1 MPRWRPRDRPGAVAR
16 QADSK
21 PRWNIE
27 DVLARTDL
35 AQLLDEYTTPALRS
49 LRGRRWHCPDPHHD
63 DHRPSVTMRTDHRG
77 HERWRCW
84 SGDHRGDAI
93 DLVMVVRGVDRRDAM
108 EILAGRAGL
117 SPNQPLPPPIPRRP
131 APRPSVVPL
140 DPLVVQYARACERI
154 LYTRGGDPVRHWL
167 ADRGIGPDVA
177 HANHV
182 GADPG
187 RERLFRRKGLPYGA
201 SVAATFPA
209 LDQAGNVRYVQ
220 ARYLDPVDGA
230 DKYDNPSRRLGS
242 NPRISCTIP
251 TGPPRPGLLVVTE
264 GIPDALTAAQAGYT
278 TAAIL
283 GSQNPDK
290 TVAARLATR
299 ADRDNLYIVAITDA
313 DEAGQ
318 LWGQHLAEL
327 LAEHDHTPTLVQPPL
342 GNDLN
347 EWARLDR
354 TWTVDLDECVPATG
368 AAHPLQ
374 PEAPG
379 APRTSGIE
387 VQ

>member
-1 MPRWRPRDRPGAVAR
+1 VSRRPTDGRSSDRRPRWDI
-16 QADSK
+16 D
-21 PRWNIE
+21 

-35 AQLLDEYTTPALRS
+35 AQLLDEYTTPAIRN

-93 DLVMVVRGVDRRDAM
+93 DLVMVARGVDRRDAI
-108 EILAGRAGL
+108 ETLAGRAGL
-117 SPNQPLPPPIPRRP
+117 TPDHPLPPPVPRRP
-131 APRPSVVPL
+131 TPRPSVVPL
-140 DPLVVQYARACERI
+140 DPLVVQYAQACERI
-154 LYTRGGDPVRHWL
+154 LHTLGGDPVRRWL

-177 HANHV
+177 RANHV

-187 RERLFRRKGLPYGA
+187 RQRLFRRRGLPYGA

-209 LDQAGNVRYVQ
+209 LDQAGNIRYVQ

-230 DKYDNPSRRLGS
+230 DKYDNPSRHLGS
-242 NPRISCTIP
+242 NPRISWTRP
-251 TGPPRPGLLVVTE
+251 VGDPRPGLLVVTE
-264 GIPDALTAAQAGYT
+264 GIPDGLTAAQAGYT

-283 GSQNPDK
+283 GSQNPDT

-299 ADRDNLYIVAITDA
+299 AERDGLHIVAVTDA
-313 DEAGQ
+313 DPAGHRWGGQ
-318 LWGQHLAEL
+318 LGEL
-327 LAEHDHTPTLVQPPL
+327 LAEHDHTPTLIQPPV

-347 EWARLDR
+347 DWAQLDAEWTREFDMLTPFSGPAELPP
-354 TWTVDLDECVPATG
+354 VD
-368 AAHPLQ
+368 AALG
-374 PEAPG
+374 EASAIDGP
-379 APRTSGIE
+379 
-387 VQ
+387 

>member
-1 MPRWRPRDRPGAVAR
+1 MPRSGDR
-16 QADSK
+16 Q
-21 PRWNIE
+21 PRWSIE

-35 AQLLDEYTTPALRS
+35 AQLLDEYTTPAIRS

-93 DLVMVVRGVDRRDAM
+93 DLLMVARGVDRRDAI
-108 EILAGRAGL
+108 ELLAGRAGIT
-117 SPNQPLPPPIPRRP
+117 PDRPLPPPIPRRP
-131 APRPSVVPL
+131 APRPSRFVPL
-140 DPLVVQYARACERI
+140 DPIVVQYVQACERI
-154 LYTRGGDPVRHWL
+154 LHTRGGDAVRRWL
-167 ADRGIGPDVA
+167 ADRGIGPEVA
-177 HANHV
+177 RANHV

-187 RERLFRRKGLPYGA
+187 RQRFFRRRGLPYGA

-209 LDQAGNVRYVQ
+209 LDQAGNIRYVQ

-230 DKYDNPSRRLGS
+230 DKYDNPSRKLGS
-242 NPRISCTIP
+242 NPRISWTRP
-251 TGPPRPGLLVVTE
+251 VGDPRSALLVVTE

-299 ADRDNLYIVAITDA
+299 ADRDGLHIVAVTDA
-313 DEAGQ
+313 DPAGRV
-318 LWGQHLAEL
+318 WGQHLSDL
-327 LAEHDHTPTLVQPPL
+327 LTEHDHTPTLVQPPL

-347 EWARLDR
+347 DWARLDAA
-354 TWTVDLDECVPATG
+354 WTRELDLLAPSGGTAVPPQVDG
-368 AAHPLQ
+368 ALG
-374 PEAPG
+374 EV
-379 APRTSGIE
+379 TSIE
-387 VQ
+387 GP